1 MRFTGLGVSRVFALR
16 GVRLWVLDR
25 GVFRVD
31 RVLVFRPFRLRVVKP
46 RILNLEQAS
55 SRNPSQVRD

>member
-1 MRFTGLGVSRVFALR
+1 M
-16 GVRLWVLDR
+16 LDR

-55 SRNPSQVRD
+55 SRNPSPSFGGEQLK